1 MLSSV
6 HDRIPE
12 LYPYYYSAYSQAS
25 CLFFGQYIIL
35 SGQGPQQG
43 DPIGPLLFSNTLHP
57 TLSSLKASLNL
68 GYLDDI
74 TLGDTQTVVAAD
86 VKEVTEKGLSL
97 NVDKC
102 ELITHKD
109 TQMDDDILR
118 SFNRVEL
125 EEATLLGAP
134 LLSGSVLDSTRDD
147 RCADLARACDRLSS
161 PSAQDALILLRSS
174 FSAPRVMHL
183 LRCSPST
190 NHPALSKFDD
200 ILKVSIQ
207 RITNCDFSDLQWIQA
222 SLPVRD
228 GGLGIRRVASL
239 ALLAF
244 LASAASTLSLQ
255 ADILSSCTPSDNNF
269 SSLVCCHGHIS
280 LETSLRSSIPSNLSG
295 TVLACWQRRLW
306 WNRHSTRH
314 MAGPRSWLLVQNI
327 AVTGYLPFH
336 LPRMGFI

>member
-183 LRCSPST
+183 LRCSSST

-207 RITNCDFSDLQWIQA
+207 RTVTFPICSGYRPASQCAMEVLEFDGLLRWHFCLFGFSRKHL
-222 SLPVRD
+222 V
-228 GGLGIRRVASL
+228 
-239 ALLAF
+239 
-244 LASAASTLSLQ
+244 
-255 ADILSSCTPSDNNF
+255 TPSRHF
-269 SSLVCCHGHIS
+269 VFMY
-280 LETSLRSSIPSNLSG
+280 SI
-295 TVLACWQRRLW
+295 R
-306 WNRHSTRH
+306 
-314 MAGPRSWLLVQNI
+314 
-327 AVTGYLPFH
+327 
-336 LPRMGFI
+336 